1 MNPGGKRGGKSAAPG
16 NGRLSG
22 STVTANPNALAAARR
37 MDRAAGLEGRATR
50 RLDAVNSE
58 RRASAWKVKPEGPDA
73 ASRWRRAAQSVTNGV
88 DVRAASFLRGTA
100 RPGPK
105 PGREAGY
112 RAPAS
117 RLR

>member
-1 MNPGGKRGGKSAAPG
+1 MARNTGSARASAPGKSRSSAGPS
-16 NGRLSG
+16 RP
-22 STVTANPNALAAARR
+22 ANPNALAAARR
-37 MDRAAGLEGRATR
+37 MDRAAALEGRANK
-50 RLDAVNSE
+50 RLNAVESE
-58 RRASAWKVKPEGPDA
+58 RRASVWKVKPEGPDA
-73 ASRWRRAAQSVTNGV
+73 ASRYMRAARSVTNGV
-88 DVRAASFLRGTA
+88 DVRAGSFLRGTA

>member
-1 MNPGGKRGGKSAAPG
+1 MAGRNNKAGRSSGGSKRATAA
-16 NGRLSG
+16 
-22 STVTANPNALAAARR
+22 ANPNALAAAKR
-37 MDRAAGLEGRATR
+37 MDRAAGLEGRANK

-58 RRASAWKVKPEGPDA
+58 RRASAWKGKPEGPDA
-73 ASRWRRAAQSVTNGV
+73 ATRWRRAAQSVTNGV
-88 DVRAASFLRGTA
+88 DVRAASFLRGTT

-112 RAPAS
+112 RAPAT